1 MQLVLNITR
10 KAPWANKLHCR
21 RISFQISSKMRKR
34 ETLNLW
40 WKSMTAFQNIH
51 MKSIQNSD
59 DKQSICVPAFNQV
72 NMSVCPVCTWLLVC
86 LRNQYAVFPT
96 STLSQERKTRRSE
109 AESCAPYLQ
118 LLKYQIFKNSVHG
131 SSPNQHYQAAIQ
143 FKYWD
148 TVSSY
153 RAYIPD
159 VINSTH
165 KLVVVGGN
173 KRLPH
178 IISAASLTLVICVL
192 SVMTWK
198 VKQGWSIF
206 PASNERKCMLWIF
219 PIETFHKLNDG
230 DKQPHVWYIYIYI
243 YIYISQMVWWT
254 SKSSQRVPHIEA
266 VLAM

>member
-1 MQLVLNITR
+1 MCISEVCFNSKSSTNSHWMALSSRSAVSTSAFKFSRATITSGIGKIKGGTGKWPPVPPMKKPKTSYSLRSNINSESG
-10 KAPWANKLHCR
+10 KEN
-21 RISFQISSKMRKR
+21 
-34 ETLNLW
+34 
-40 WKSMTAFQNIH
+40 WKI
-51 MKSIQNSD
+51 
-59 DKQSICVPAFNQV
+59 
-72 NMSVCPVCTWLLVC
+72 
-86 LRNQYAVFPT
+86 RG
-96 STLSQERKTRRSE
+96 R
-109 AESCAPYLQ
+109 SCAPYLQ
-118 LLKYQIFKNSVHG
+118 LLKYQMFKNSVHG
-131 SSPNQHYQAAIQ
+131 TSPNQDYQAAIQ

-206 PASNERKCMLWIF
+206 PASNERKC
-219 PIETFHKLNDG
+219 
-230 DKQPHVWYIYIYI
+230 VIYI
-243 YIYISQMVWWT
+243 YIYISQKVWRT
-254 SKSSQRVPHIEA
+254 SKSSQRLPQVEA
-266 VLAM
+266 AIAM